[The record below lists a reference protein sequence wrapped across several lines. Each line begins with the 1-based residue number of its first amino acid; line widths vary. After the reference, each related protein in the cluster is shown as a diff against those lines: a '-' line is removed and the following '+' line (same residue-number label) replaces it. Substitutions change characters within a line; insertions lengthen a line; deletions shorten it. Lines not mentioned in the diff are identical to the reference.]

1 MEAIKSG
8 GLVLQYRGFFVPFDQ
23 FSLKEM
29 SNQREK
35 ITIRN
40 IIGGNRNGGK
50 REKKKGKIEKN
61 KVGCTKEL
69 T

>member
-1 MEAIKSG
+1 MEEYMNI
-8 GLVLQYRGFFVPFDQ
+8 
-23 FSLKEM
+23 LKEM

-50 REKKKGKIEKN
+50 REKKKN
-61 KVGCTKEL
+61 YN
-69 T
+69 